1 VVDAWATQ
9 LADFLKHNV
18 FPDVGLILAMVLGL
32 GLLVRWLRHVLR
44 DVAQM
49 DADEIGSWGPDD
61 FYGGQDE
68 YDEYHGIA
76 LGDDEDLCSMCG
88 ESAFDDDTPGVG
100 FTAEG
105 DLVCADCW
113 ELCLTDG
120 SAGEEL

>member
-18 FPDVGLILAMVLGL
+18 FPDVGLILAMVLGF
-32 GLLVRWLRHVLR
+32 GLLLRWLRHALR
-44 DVAQM
+44 DAAQGYP
-49 DADEIGSWGPDD
+49 ESFGPDD
-61 FYGGQDE
+61 FYGGEDE
-68 YDEYHGIA
+68 YNEYRRIVF
-76 LGDDEDLCSMCG
+76 GDDDDLCSMCG

-100 FTAEG
+100 FTADG

-113 ELCLTDG
+113 EMCLTDG